1 MALTATQPQQL
12 SRRDVMR
19 WLRDSTVFQSLSDTD
34 IERFLPAIRILNFK
48 PMDRVIGEGSFSSAL
63 YIVIDGHFKVVR
75 PSGVVIP
82 MLEANDVD
90 ALYEFRAG
98 DCFGEYSL
106 LDNQPASASVVAAE
120 ASQAI
125 QIPRRDFNSVLMSD
139 YRVAKT
145 VYHNL
150 LLLLTGRLRRSLRM

>member
-1 MALTATQPQQL
+1 MTLTATQPQL
-12 SRRDVMR
+12 SRRYVMR
-19 WLRDSTVFQSLSDTD
+19 WLRDSNVFQSLSDTD

-48 PMDRVIGEGSFSSAL
+48 PMDRVIGEGRFSSAL

-82 MLEANDVD
+82 MLDANDVD
-90 ALYEFRAG
+90 SLYEFREG

-139 YRVAKT
+139 YRIAKT

-150 LLLLTGRLRRSLRM
+150 LLLLTGRLRRSLRI